1 MRSFVQC
8 IFIMV
13 FSAEFK
19 VASISHIPRAFTVR
33 KPILITA
40 QVITI
45 YSQDAEMKSYGY
57 E

>member
-19 VASISHIPRAFTVR
+19 VASISHVPRAFTVW
-33 KPILITA
+33 KSILITA